1 MLNTGR
7 HRIQCCRLLARPA
20 AWPHN
25 PITMPSLESTG
36 AWPLRWSKFRPRTL
50 GMLREGYSRR
60 QAVTDVLSGITVSL
74 IALPLALAL
83 GVASVPAGA
92 VTPFPAPAIGIFTA
106 VIGGF
111 IASLLGGSRVQ
122 ISGPTAAFVT
132 VVLLVIEKHGY
143 DGLLLA
149 TIMAGII
156 LVLMGASGL
165 GTLIK
170 FIPYPVT
177 SGFTTGIAIAIFLG
191 QAAAFLGL
199 RSDSP
204 APSEFGGKISWLVS
218 HLPALNLPTL
228 LIAISSALF
237 IHLWPKY
244 RARLRAERVPGAII
258 AMVGSAALVAWL
270 GWEKAAGVATIG
282 SQFGPDAI
290 PHGLPPFVWPEISL
304 NRIRDLIGPA
314 TTIAM
319 LGAIESLLSA
329 VVADGLI
336 NERHDSNT
344 ELMAQGVANI
354 VCPFFCGMPVTGAIA
369 RTSANVKAGGRTP
382 VAGLVHAVT
391 LILIVLFFSHYAQYV
406 PMGAVAAVL
415 VVVAFRM
422 GEWHELARLRR
433 MPRSDALVLLTT
445 LTLTVV
451 FDLVIAVEVGM
462 VLAAILFIKR
472 MSETTEIAQVTGR
485 DELET
490 PEQIVHGKDIPDGV
504 VVFRIFGPFFFGAA
518 EKMEDAL
525 QRVGTLPRV
534 LILRMQLVPAMDAT
548 ALNALESIVERMQAS
563 GGVVVLSGPHRQPLD
578 MMVKAGF
585 IEKIGRR
592 NIRAHFDDAL
602 VRAREIIGT
611 PTASAS

>member
-1 MLNTGR
+1 MKLPGLTG
-7 HRIQCCRLLARPA
+7 HWAFP
-20 AWPHN
+20 
-25 PITMPSLESTG
+25 
-36 AWPLRWSKFRPRTL
+36 PLKFRPRLFATVGRRYTRQQAMTDTL
-50 GMLREGYSRR
+50 AG
-60 QAVTDVLSGITVSL
+60 VTVGL

-83 GVASVPAGA
+83 GVASIPAGA
-92 VTPFPAPAIGIFTA
+92 ATPLPAPAIGIFTA
-106 VIGGF
+106 IIGGF
-111 IASLLGGSRVQ
+111 IVSLLGGSRVQ
-122 ISGPTAAFVT
+122 VSGPTAAFVSVILF
-132 VVLLVIEKHGY
+132 VVEKHGY

-156 LVLMGASGL
+156 LVLMGATGM

-177 SGFTTGIAIAIFLG
+177 SGFTTGIAVTIVAG
-191 QAAAFLGL
+191 QAAEFLGL
-199 RSDSP
+199 HGTD
-204 APSEFGGKISWLVS
+204 APPREFLEKMPWLAA
-218 HLPALNLPTL
+218 HLPSLNPYTLAIALG
-228 LIAISSALF
+228 SALF

-258 AMVGSAALVAWL
+258 AMVVSAATVAWL
-270 GWEKAAGVATIG
+270 GWDRVAGVATVG
-282 SQFGPDAI
+282 TQFGPAAI
-290 PHGLPPFVWPEISL
+290 PHGLPSLAWPAVSL
-304 NRIRDLIGPA
+304 ARIRELIEPA
-314 TTIAM
+314 TTIAL

-336 NERHDSNT
+336 NDRHDSNT

-354 VCPFFCGMPVTGAIA
+354 VCPFFGGMPVTGAIA

-382 VAGLVHAVT
+382 VAGMVHSLT
-391 LILIVLFFSHYAQYV
+391 LLLIVLFFSAYARYV
-406 PMGAVAAVL
+406 PMGAIAAVL
-415 VVVAFRM
+415 VIVAFRM
-422 GEWHELARLRR
+422 GEWHELTRLRL

-445 LTLTVV
+445 FGLTVV

-462 VLAAILFIKR
+462 VLAAVLFIKR
-472 MSETTEIAQVTGR
+472 MADTTEIAEVTAR

-490 PEQIVHGKDIPDGV
+490 PEQIAHGKDIPEGV

-548 ALNALESIVERMQAS
+548 ALNALESIVERMQAA
-563 GGVVVLSGPHRQPLD
+563 GGTVVLSGPHRQPLE
-578 MMVKAGF
+578 MMQKAGF
-585 IEKIGRR
+585 IGVIGRQ

-602 VRAREIIGT
+602 ARARELLRDV
-611 PTASAS
+611 PPAAP